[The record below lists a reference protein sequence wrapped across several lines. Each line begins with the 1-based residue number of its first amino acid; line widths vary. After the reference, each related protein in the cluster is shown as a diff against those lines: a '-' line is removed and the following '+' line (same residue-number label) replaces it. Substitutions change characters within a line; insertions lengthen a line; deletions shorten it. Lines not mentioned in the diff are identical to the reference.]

1 MKALFFICAALL
13 FVGIADLPIEYYLFL
28 RIVVTFSVVIV
39 LVNELKRGLNF
50 WIIAFGLIAITFNP
64 IIPVYLNDKST
75 WMLID
80 FLVGVLFLIKSFNHK
95 Q

>member
-1 MKALFFICAALL
+1 ML

-50 WIIAFGLIAITFNP
+50 WIIAFGLMAITFNP
-64 IIPVYLNDKST
+64 IIPDYLNDKST

-80 FLVGVLFLIKSFNHK
+80 FLVGVLFLIKSFTHK